1 MSETGQLIVF
11 LDANFI
17 RDISQDQ
24 VSDAI
29 EESYRKIVSI
39 KGVQKVVMLAT
50 SFPKSPAAL
59 GKDHE
64 GEFDILEEKLYQ
76 NLSRKVD
83 IGYGDY
89 ASINTQQIEIKGG
102 TFVPRIDICLED
114 KFIYKRYRRHDGSYQ
129 RCAQNMVLDGR
140 YSPLGTWADEE
151 IKLATD
157 GKHSGRS
164 PSFWIAVRIN
174 YYVTKKVEMRSL
186 A

>member
-1 MSETGQLIVF
+1 MF